1 MGLIGWAGSY
11 LLVQLHRGT
20 GCDIEYRSRN
30 LVSFCVLL
38 VSVLPVLDVK
48 AAVGATS
55 CKFKI
60 FWWFKVFSGIFKVVT
75 VSFLDLQNLWV
86 VYDLKVKR
94 TGVLCHLGWCHQ
106 ERSQSGVSGFRAL
119 LFIRWKSLLS
129 SPKLF
134 GWGEVYWLN
143 FLCVK
148 YDYFAICKR
157 KVICFFSPQ
166 MINHTTYMYDFLNIF
181 FRSFCLPRNWLGVTS
196 KVLQDMIV

>member
-75 VSFLDLQNLWV
+75 VSFLDPQNLWV
-86 VYDLKVKR
+86 VYDLKVKQ
-94 TGVLCHLGWCHQ
+94 TGVLCHVGWCHQ
-106 ERSQSGVSGFRAL
+106 QKSQSGLAF
-119 LFIRWKSLLS
+119 KHCYLS
-129 SPKLF
+129 AKKVHFPPLNYLV
-134 GWGEVYWLN
+134 GGEVYWLN
-143 FLCVK
+143 FVGVK
-148 YDYFAICKR
+148 YDY
-157 KVICFFSPQ
+157 
-166 MINHTTYMYDFLNIF
+166 
-181 FRSFCLPRNWLGVTS
+181 
-196 KVLQDMIV
+196 LQSAKEK